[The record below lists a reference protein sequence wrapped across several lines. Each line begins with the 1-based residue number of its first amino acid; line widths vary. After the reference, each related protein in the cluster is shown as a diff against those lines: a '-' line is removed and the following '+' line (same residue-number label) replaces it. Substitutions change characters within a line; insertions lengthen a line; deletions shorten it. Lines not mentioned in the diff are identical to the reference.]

1 MTPIGAIEASAF
13 GQAMRESSWLFP
25 AVKAIHLAGISVLV
39 ASIAVLDLR
48 LLGVGRSF
56 PVRRLAAR
64 ALPWSVGSFVLILPS
79 GLAMFVAHAGELIAN
94 PVFALKFC
102 LIFAAG
108 VNAAVFHAGV
118 YRSSG
123 GWDVAA
129 MPPWGARAAAA
140 LSLLLWLSVIACGLR
155 LARA

>member
-25 AVKAIHLAGISVLV
+25 AVKTIHLAGITMLMG
-39 ASIAVLDLR
+39 SITMLDLR

-64 ALPWSVGSFVLILPS
+64 ALPWSAGGFALIVPS
-79 GLAMFVAHAGELIAN
+79 GLAMFVAHAGELIGN

-118 YRSSG
+118 YRSAVR
-123 GWDVAA
+123 WDAVAL
-129 MPPWGARAAAA
+129 PPWGARAAAA
-140 LSLLLWLSVIACGLR
+140 LSLLLWYSVIACGLR
-155 LARA
+155 LAAA

>member
-1 MTPIGAIEASAF
+1 
-13 GQAMRESSWLFP
+13 
-25 AVKAIHLAGISVLV
+25 
-39 ASIAVLDLR
+39 LR
-48 LLGVGRSF
+48 LLGVGRAY

-64 ALPWSVGSFVLILPS
+64 TLPWSAGSFALILPS
-79 GLAMFVAHAGELIAN
+79 GMAMFVAHAGELIAN

-102 LIFAAG
+102 LVFAAG

-118 YRSSG
+118 YRG
-123 GWDVAA
+123 AERWDVAA

-155 LARA
+155 LAAA